1 MDNVVVKVKNVL
13 IRKNIIGLS
22 DKEALFILGAIL
34 TSYSEGFDALRS
46 KLPNEVKE
54 SVDELDDRVL
64 LAKLGID
71 FEDYE
76 KFCNLMF

>member
-1 MDNVVVKVKNVL
+1 MDDVVVKVRNVP

-22 DKEALFILGAIL
+22 DKEALYILGAIL
-34 TSYSEGFDALRS
+34 TSYSEGFDALRGD
-46 KLPNEVKE
+46 LPTEVKE
-54 SVDELDDRVL
+54 SVDGLDDRVL

-76 KFCNLMF
+76 KFCNLVF